1 MKGTPLNPQCGYSN
15 FVVEL
20 LKKYGT
26 FFSWK
31 LGLNEYKSVNVLEN
45 PIIREQ
51 VRLYSK
57 WPTYPQ
63 LYIDGQLIGGSDILH
78 EMHKDQSL
86 QKLL

>member
-1 MKGTPLNPQCGYSN
+1 MVISMITI
-15 FVVEL
+15 
-20 LKKYGT
+20 
-26 FFSWK
+26 
-31 LGLNEYKSVNVLEN
+31 GLNEYKSINVLEN

-51 VRLYSK
+51 VRIFSK

-86 QKLL
+86 QKLLDEKELL

>member
-1 MKGTPLNPQCGYSN
+1 VRLFKLCGLTVKKIWYAKSN
-15 FVVEL
+15 N
-20 LKKYGT
+20 
-26 FFSWK
+26 S
-31 LGLNEYKSVNVLEN
+31 GLNEYKSINVLEN

-51 VRLYSK
+51 VRIFSK

-86 QKLL
+86 QKLLDEKGII